1 MLVHS
6 FVTMFE
12 GDNQQNNAEE
22 TNIDRTTSR
31 KYFTAVLYSHLNR
44 ITYHSTQYQ
53 VSRTTETPFL
63 QQLCESWC
71 KSKEYESVL
80 DLTYFYLL
88 SRSEIELMTSK
99 QSKKVHNSADALR
112 GLLMRNHFLLE
123 QVFKRLDTIHR
134 EKVENV
140 RNTRL
145 NHTKLLQDFFEN
157 SRTCTLA
164 QFKKFI
170 FTREMVCYIKY
181 GFTLGI

>member
-6 FVTMFE
+6 FVTMYE
-12 GDNQQNNAEE
+12 GDNQQSSAEE
-22 TNIDRTTSR
+22 TEKDGITSR

-44 ITYHSTQYQ
+44 IAYRSTQYERI
-53 VSRTTETPFL
+53 SLTAETPFL

-71 KSKEYESVL
+71 KSKNYESVL
-80 DLTYFYLL
+80 DLTNFYLL

-99 QSKKVHNSADALR
+99 QSKKIHNSVDALH

-123 QVFKRLDTIHR
+123 QVFKRLETIHR

-140 RNTRL
+140 RNKRL
-145 NHTKLLQDFFEN
+145 NHTKLLQDFFKN

-164 QFKKFI
+164 HFKKFV
-170 FTREMVCYIKY
+170 FTREMVC
-181 GFTLGI
+181 